1 MKTMATA
8 TNTLASLEEY
18 LSTSYSPDMEYKKG
32 ELIGRNV
39 GTQRHGTLQMIIGA
53 YLLSAR
59 NEFRMIK
66 SFVETRLRISPERY
80 VVPDVMVVERPY
92 QRGLEVTDVP
102 AVVIEVKS
110 PSDRFDEI
118 IDKCFEYA
126 AFGVPN
132 IIVIDPDSRRQ
143 FVFQNDALQSV
154 PGLIKLHLPNENVTF
169 ALPMDQIFET
179 LDNDET
185 DRTGA

>member
-1 MKTMATA
+1 MAT
-8 TNTLASLEEY
+8 TSHTLLVSLEQY
-18 LSTSYSPDMEYKKG
+18 LSTSYTPDMEYKNG

-39 GTQRHGTLQMIIGA
+39 GTQKHGTLQMVIGA
-53 YLLSAR
+53 YILSLR
-59 NEFRMIK
+59 IEFRMIK
-66 SFVETRLRISPERY
+66 GFVETRFRMSPDRY

-92 QRGLEVTDVP
+92 RHRLEVIDVP

-110 PSDRFDEI
+110 PTDRFDEI

-126 AFGVPN
+126 ACGVPN

-143 FVFQNDALQSV
+143 FVFQNDALRSV
-154 PGLIKLHLPNENVTF
+154 PASIDLHLPKSNMDLT
-169 ALPMDQIFET
+169 LPMDRIFEA

-185 DRTGA
+185 D

>member
-1 MKTMATA
+1 MDAIH
-8 TNTLASLEEY
+8 TLTSIEEY
-18 LSTSYSPDMEYKKG
+18 LSTSYTPDREYKNG
-32 ELIGRNV
+32 ELIGRNA
-39 GTQRHGTLQMIIGA
+39 GTQKHGTLQMIIGA
-53 YLLSAR
+53 YLLSTR

-66 SFVETRLRISPERY
+66 AFVETRLRMSPERY

-92 QRGLEVTDVP
+92 QHGLEVIDIP

-110 PSDRFDEI
+110 PTDRFDEI

-126 AFGVPN
+126 ALGVPN

-154 PGLIKLHLPNENVTF
+154 PAPIQLHLPKLNVAF
-169 ALPMDQIFET
+169 FLPVDQLFEA

-185 DRTGA
+185 D

>member
-1 MKTMATA
+1 MATA
-8 TNTLASLEEY
+8 THTFASVEEY
-18 LSTSYSPDMEYKKG
+18 LTTSYTPDMEYRNG
-32 ELIGRNV
+32 ELIGRKV
-39 GTQRHGTLQMIIGA
+39 GTQKHGTLQMIIGA
-53 YLLSAR
+53 YLLSMR

-66 SFVETRLRISPERY
+66 AFVETRLRIAPERY

-92 QRGLEVTDVP
+92 QHGLEVTDVP

-110 PSDRFDEI
+110 PTDRFDEI
-118 IDKCFEYA
+118 MGKCFEYA

-154 PGLIKLHLPNENVTF
+154 PASIRLNLPKIKVAF
-169 ALPMDQIFET
+169 FLPMDQIFEA
-179 LDNDET
+179 LDIDET
-185 DRTGA
+185 D